1 MTMNNQTKI
10 LRKPEVIKATGLS
23 NTSLFER
30 TKDGLFPTS
39 ISLGGRAVGF
49 LENEVTA
56 VVTARAA
63 GQDDDQIRHLVKL
76 LITKR
81 KTDVDALMS
90 SLTA

>member
-1 MTMNNQTKI
+1 MNNKSTI

-39 ISLGGRAVGF
+39 ISLGGRAVGY
-49 LENEVTA
+49 LEKEVSA

-63 GQDDDQIRHLVKL
+63 GQNDDQIRHLVKL

-81 KTDVDALMS
+81 KTDADALMS
-90 SLTA
+90 SLAA

>member
-1 MTMNNQTKI
+1 MNNQTKI